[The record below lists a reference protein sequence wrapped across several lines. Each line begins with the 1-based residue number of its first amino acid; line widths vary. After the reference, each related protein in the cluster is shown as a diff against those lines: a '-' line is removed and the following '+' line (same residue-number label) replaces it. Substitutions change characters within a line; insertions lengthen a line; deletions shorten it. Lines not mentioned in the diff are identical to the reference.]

1 MHLQE
6 GTGTRAAA
14 GEAWQAMRRPRN
26 RPQFLRFAVARRV
39 DRDRQQGGR
48 RAVGERTSATTA
60 SGHNEDLRR
69 DRARLWHGRL
79 VVGVGERDPANDGA
93 PGMMGQARPAFSYAW
108 CYRCVIIVLIF
119 IWVVLCTNL
128 CTLQRTYV
136 CPPSIFIS
144 LTRIRFQ
151 VSLLV
156 KSDDKFVF
164 VCGHVSSVA
173 SLAI

>member
-1 MHLQE
+1 M
-6 GTGTRAAA
+6 
-14 GEAWQAMRRPRN
+14 
-26 RPQFLRFAVARRV
+26 
-39 DRDRQQGGR
+39 
-48 RAVGERTSATTA
+48 
-60 SGHNEDLRR
+60 
-69 DRARLWHGRL
+69 WHGRL

-144 LTRIRFQ
+144 LTRLRFQ

-164 VCGHVSSVA
+164 VCGHISDKTSGEEQKRE
-173 SLAI
+173 